1 MECEGCF
8 YFKSSLQLGAG
19 LIDNKQV
26 LLIRLVI
33 MKMCLVT
40 PNGLAYDVDC
50 INWSD
55 WFVLWYFQIC
65 TGLTWLAE
73 PVKPKK
79 MVVSKIHQP

>member
-1 MECEGCF
+1 
-8 YFKSSLQLGAG
+8 
-19 LIDNKQV
+19 
-26 LLIRLVI
+26 

-65 TGLTWLAE
+65 TGLT
-73 PVKPKK
+73 
-79 MVVSKIHQP
+79 

>member
-1 MECEGCF
+1 MECEGRF
-8 YFKSSLQLGAG
+8 YFKSSLQLGVAG
-19 LIDNKQV
+19 LIDNEQV

-33 MKMCLVT
+33 IKMCLVT

-65 TGLTWLAE
+65 TGLT
-73 PVKPKK
+73 
-79 MVVSKIHQP
+79 

>member
-1 MECEGCF
+1 MIFMECEGCF

-65 TGLTWLAE
+65 TGLT
-73 PVKPKK
+73 
-79 MVVSKIHQP
+79 